1 MIVHPVTGEKLD
13 ISSTTGRSVFKNYLK
28 YFNTGGSFTNITVPN
43 KNLTGEKLSRF
54 LAELNEEFKTKV
66 GSDVDPTKLKEITG
80 IVTGKIDELKGL
92 ITNSNFVS
100 KTELQHVKGRL
111 DSLTRP
117 PKTTGITEDFLN
129 RKLQN
134 YFTKRSAEEEF
145 GKQLNLINSNISN
158 LGNLYTTKEEL
169 NKYFTTEKANA
180 LRTELENSI
189 KAKTSSPTLETSA
202 DITVGELKKKLV
214 DTGLFEKSEESEGIA
229 FKKDKI
235 QKGMNEQMLNKK
247 LEEYKLIKGK
257 AEDDDTYTA
266 TINND
271 MIQRI
276 ERRLK
281 SLEEKETD
289 TKESKSSGIDK
300 NLRKIL
306 IEGDILEDDEDE
318 DDIKLGNAFQSANL
332 EDVFTYV
339 DERTEVGPST
349 LGGADPPDIRT
360 YKDNEEKEE
369 VPLDLLGDPLTKTK
383 LKNTIKEINFGEEE
397 EKTIANIIEELKEL
411 KETTGAESK
420 VDTEIQKLKEE
431 IAKLKKDLI
440 NITSTVKLNKIAV
453 ERINNLKKIVNS
465 NNKAISELQKMRT
478 VRRVDR
484 NAATTHHRAPATAQK
499 EPDYKQIANDI
510 ANYVIKILS
519 DDDKNKV
526 MLDILIRNNWGGHLM
541 EGEIKSDKSLKG
553 FKEEYKNYLVDNL
566 LKKYLKKDK
575 KLSETETTDLK
586 KPNLPHQAIF
596 NLIEETID
604 FDFSDKI
611 SKLFPGVPQL
621 EAEKEFKSNLVEHI
635 NSITSPI
642 HRKIESF

>member
-13 ISSTTGRSVFKNYLK
+13 ISSTAGRSVFKNYLK
-28 YFNTGGSFTNITVPN
+28 FFNTGGSFTNITVPN
-43 KNLTGEKLSRF
+43 KNLTGEKLSKF

-129 RKLQN
+129 KKLQN

-281 SLEEKETD
+281 SLEETETETD

-332 EDVFTYV
+332 EDVFKYV
-339 DERTEVGPST
+339 NERTEAEPST
-349 LGGADPPDIRT
+349 FGGADPPDIRT
-360 YKDNEEKEE
+360 YKDNDEPVDRLKEPLREKDMKRIIDLIEEGKKTTGTESK
-369 VPLDLLGDPLTKTK
+369 VDDTK
-383 LKNTIKEINFGEEE
+383 
-397 EKTIANIIEELKEL
+397 IEELKKKIEPLEKNIMEINEKILEL
-411 KETTGAESK
+411 QNKNKEMYTWITNKSK
-420 VDTEIQKLKEE
+420 KYIDERDTNSSVYREKYLQPSPG
-431 IAKLKKDLI
+431 KDL
-440 NITSTVKLNKIAV
+440 
-453 ERINNLKKIVNS
+453 
-465 NNKAISELQKMRT
+465 
-478 VRRVDR
+478 
-484 NAATTHHRAPATAQK
+484 
-499 EPDYKQIANDI
+499 
-510 ANYVIKILS
+510 
-519 DDDKNKV
+519 
-526 MLDILIRNNWGGHLM
+526 
-541 EGEIKSDKSLKG
+541 SLKG
-553 FKEEYKNYLVDNL
+553 GRGRQRLRFVRKDNSTSEPIDTL
-566 LKKYLKKDK
+566 QKPLTGTSLRELIDEMQFGPKDK
-575 KLSETETTDLK
+575 QKTIKTIVDELNNKDDSKIDEK
-586 KPNLPHQAIF
+586 I
-596 NLIEETID
+596 ETIMK
-604 FDFSDKI
+604 SQINPIINEIITDK
-611 SKLFPGVPQL
+611 KFMLKVGREL
-621 EAEKEFKSNLVEHI
+621 ANL
-635 NSITSPI
+635 T
-642 HRKIESF
+642 IERGSRGWD